1 MVTAPTR
8 VPVWDTHDPAYL
20 EKATMTSHD
29 PRRLCASTPAAID
42 RLAVRTPAD
51 LAGAIAALA
60 AALGQA
66 TTARDSAPGLVAQA
80 ERQFAKALE
89 QAHAAPVDKT
99 ALLVHLVAARAFL
112 GEGQV
117 PAALTGAVG
126 GIIAQVHALAGAS
139 PAAFC

>member
-1 MVTAPTR
+1 MMMF
-8 VPVWDTHDPAYL
+8 HDPQ
-20 EKATMTSHD
+20 
-29 PRRLCASTPAAID
+29 RLCACTPDASD
-42 RLAVRTPAD
+42 RLPIRTPAD

-60 AALGQA
+60 GALDQAAMV
-66 TTARDSAPGLVAQA
+66 RDSAAGRVAQA
-80 ERQFAKALE
+80 ERQFTKALE
-89 QAHAAPVDKT
+89 QAQAAPVDKT
-99 ALLVHLVAARAFL
+99 TLLVHLVAARAFL